1 MQSYTKNKL
10 IKDNYPV
17 ILCAFEPWWQKKSAL
32 KQNLK
37 NIMNMRRYQYYKSA
51 VQIITF
57 IFLLVSAPL
66 NSYSQPKIGFGLHF
80 DPVISWFSSDI
91 KEVKNEGSRPG
102 FNFGLTY
109 YRFFTPN
116 YAFSTGISLIN
127 AGGRLVSSDATEMR
141 LDNSKYR
148 SVIVLP
154 GESVVYKIKYL
165 AFPVGLKLQTNQI
178 GYITV
183 FSDIG
188 LDPKIVLGGKVDI
201 PSHEISGEKAMNE
214 LRSFNLSFH
223 ITAGIEYSLGG
234 NTALVFGLNFENNF
248 LDITKDTGIQPT
260 DRVSHN
266 LLGFRLGVNF

>member
-1 MQSYTKNKL
+1 L
-10 IKDNYPV
+10 DNYLV
-17 ILCAFEPWWQKKSAL
+17 DSLWLCALVAEKSAL

-37 NIMNMRRYQYYKSA
+37 NFMNMRLFQFSSSGVK
-51 VQIITF
+51 IITF

-91 KEVKNEGSRPG
+91 KEVQNKGSRPG

-109 YRFFTPN
+109 YRYFSPN
-116 YAFSTGISLIN
+116 YAFSTGISLIS
-127 AGGRLVSSDATEMR
+127 AGGRLVSSDATVMK
-141 LDNSKYR
+141 LDNSNYG

-201 PSHEISGEKAMNE
+201 PSLDISDEKAMNE
-214 LRSFNLSFH
+214 LRIFNLSFH

-234 NTALVFGLNFENNF
+234 STALVFGLNFENNF
-248 LDITKDTGIQPT
+248 FDITKDTGIQPV

-266 LLGFRLGVNF
+266 MLGFRLGVNF